1 MTNKISTLQT
11 VGSIFLFLFV
21 FNFPIALGQPEISSP
36 SEIKLPYA
44 MSVSVPLRE
53 LPSDTSPI
61 KTAWF
66 DGIIPV
72 RKTTKNQIFGTTEDG
87 VLQNYNG
94 QFNPSDIS
102 VNFDGV
108 GAQGFCST

>member
-44 MSVSVPLRE
+44 MSVSVPLRD

-61 KTAWF
+61 KTAWL

-72 RKTTKNQIFGTTEDG
+72 RQTTSNQIFGFTEDE
-87 VLQNYNG
+87 VLQNYNN
-94 QFNPSDIS
+94 QFNPSEIIS
-102 VNFDGV
+102 KF
-108 GAQGFCST
+108 